1 MSILNSIQRFLVEF
15 DAMMEHARTGAPD
28 PEFRR
33 LPPELRRDLGQPDAG
48 GARMARRGRRG

>member
-1 MSILNSIQRFLVEF
+1 MSILNSIRRFLVEF

-48 GARMARRGRRG
+48 MARRARRN